1 MSVGQPIPPAAAPA
15 SSRRRLQR
23 IGLAPFV
30 AVLYAYCAG
39 GPFGFESMVS
49 ASGPGM
55 SLLLI
60 LLVPWLFSVPISLAT
75 AEMASAL
82 PIEGGFYR
90 WTRSAFG
97 DFAGFLCG
105 WWNWTGTFLMCGA
118 YGVMLADYI
127 GNVVPIR
134 NPFQHWLIALAFLL
148 FVGWLNVRG
157 IRLVGNLTLALL
169 LAALVPVSWFTVR
182 GFSLARS
189 NPFHPFMAPGQR
201 FNEVFGVGLALALWI
216 YSGYEQL
223 STVAEEIEEP
233 ERNFPRALALTVPL
247 AIITFLLPLAAGLAA
262 LGNWQQWQTGYIVT
276 AARLIGGP
284 ALQWSMFAAAAV
296 CTLVLLESTVL
307 SSSRLPFAMAEDGY
321 FHPALARLHSRYRT
335 PVLAIV
341 LSLVVCTVLAVFS
354 LPRLIAVYAW
364 LRVAS
369 SIMTLLSLWR
379 LRRVAPELPRRFRVP
394 GGRGGLAAVVL
405 VPIALFLWALINSDP
420 AARWLGLLALATG
433 PIAYGLARRRAA
445 SPGAILEKS

>member
-1 MSVGQPIPPAAAPA
+1 MAAAA
-15 SSRRRLQR
+15 GSRPGPRLQR
-23 IGLAPFV
+23 IGLVPFV

-39 GPFGFESMVS
+39 GPFGFESMAS

-60 LLVPWLFSVPISLAT
+60 LAVPWLFSVPISLAT

-82 PIEGGFYR
+82 PVEGGFYR
-90 WTRSAFG
+90 WTRLAFG

-127 GNVVPIR
+127 GNVAPMSNR
-134 NPFQHWLIALAFLL
+134 LEHWLIAFAFLL

-157 IRLVGNLTLALL
+157 IRLVGHLTLALL
-169 LAALVPVSWFTVR
+169 MAALVPVGWFTVR
-182 GFSLARS
+182 GFSMARA
-189 NPFHPFMAPGQR
+189 NPFQPFMAPGQR

-223 STVAEEIEEP
+223 STVAEEIQQP

-247 AIITFLLPLAAGLAA
+247 AIITFLLPVAAGLAA
-262 LGNWQQWQTGYIVT
+262 LGNWQEWQTGYMVT
-276 AARLIGGP
+276 AARLIGGRG
-284 ALQWSMFAAAAV
+284 LQWSIFAAAAV
-296 CTLVLLESTVL
+296 CTFVLLESTVL
-307 SSSRLPFAMAEDGY
+307 SATRLPFAMAEDGY
-321 FHPALARLHSRYRT
+321 FHPELARLHPRYRT
-335 PVLAIV
+335 PVTAIV
-341 LSLVVCTVLAVFS
+341 LSVALCSVLALFS
-354 LPRLIAVYAW
+354 LTRLISVYAW

-369 SIMTLLSLWR
+369 SVMTLLSLWR
-379 LRRVAPELPRRFRVP
+379 LRQVAPELPRRFRVP
-394 GGRGGLAAVVL
+394 GGRSGLAAVVL

-420 AARWLGLLALATG
+420 ESRWLGLLALATG
-433 PIAYGLARRRAA
+433 PVAYVTSRRRPAA
-445 SPGAILEKS
+445 SSAILEKT

>member
-23 IGLAPFV
+23 IGLAPFA

-60 LLVPWLFSVPISLAT
+60 LVVHWLFSVPISLAT

-82 PIEGGFYR
+82 PVEGGFYR

-134 NPFQHWLIALAFLL
+134 NPLQHWLIALAFLL
-148 FVGWLNVRG
+148 LVGWLNVRG

-169 LAALVPVSWFTVR
+169 LTALVPV
-182 GFSLARS
+182 
-189 NPFHPFMAPGQR
+189 
-201 FNEVFGVGLALALWI
+201 
-216 YSGYEQL
+216 
-223 STVAEEIEEP
+223 
-233 ERNFPRALALTVPL
+233 
-247 AIITFLLPLAAGLAA
+247 
-262 LGNWQQWQTGYIVT
+262 
-276 AARLIGGP
+276 
-284 ALQWSMFAAAAV
+284 
-296 CTLVLLESTVL
+296 
-307 SSSRLPFAMAEDGY
+307 
-321 FHPALARLHSRYRT
+321 
-335 PVLAIV
+335 
-341 LSLVVCTVLAVFS
+341 
-354 LPRLIAVYAW
+354 
-364 LRVAS
+364 
-369 SIMTLLSLWR
+369 
-379 LRRVAPELPRRFRVP
+379 
-394 GGRGGLAAVVL
+394 
-405 VPIALFLWALINSDP
+405 
-420 AARWLGLLALATG
+420 
-433 PIAYGLARRRAA
+433 
-445 SPGAILEKS
+445 